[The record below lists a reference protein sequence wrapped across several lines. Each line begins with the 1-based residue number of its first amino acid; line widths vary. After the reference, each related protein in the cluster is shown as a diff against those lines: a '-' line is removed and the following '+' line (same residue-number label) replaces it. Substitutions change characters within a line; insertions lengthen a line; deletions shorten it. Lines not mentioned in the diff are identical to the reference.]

1 MLRISRIRE
10 KKREVSVIPM
20 VNVVFLLLV
29 FFLTAGT
36 IEKIEIV
43 PIEPPMAES
52 GKVLDEGHVVIVMG
66 RYDEIII
73 DDELVDMSDIIPIL
87 KKELKD
93 YPTKIIT
100 IKADSSISA
109 KRLIAVMD
117 EVKAAGGQNVSLV
130 TQSPV

>member
-1 MLRISRIRE
+1 MQINRMRE
-10 KKREVSVIPM
+10 KKKELNVIPM

-36 IEKIEIV
+36 IQKIEIV
-43 PIEPPMAES
+43 PVDPPMAES

-73 DDELVDMSDIIPIL
+73 DDSLVEMDDIVPIL
-87 KKELKD
+87 QKELKD

-100 IKADSSISA
+100 IKADYNIKA

-130 TQSPV
+130 TQSPI